1 MNNSCLSNKRSVVIV
16 AVSPSPAEDLLRKSL
31 QLLLRLRIHPCR
43 QNLLAVGA
51 HAGDSRKQLGVLL
64 HCGDGALEVRGVLEQ
79 LHELHGV
86 VRHVRHIRRHLVRL
100 QPTDPRVSKAWRVQT
115 QAVHLR

>member
-1 MNNSCLSNKRSVVIV
+1 MGCQPRDSHESSAPPGEAGQQARSDVGG
-16 AVSPSPAEDLLRKSL
+16 
-31 QLLLRLRIHPCR
+31 
-43 QNLLAVGA
+43 LAVGA

-64 HCGDGALEVRGVLEQ
+64 DGGDGALEVRGVLEQ

-86 VRHVRHIRRHLVRL
+86 VRHVRHVRRHLVRL